1 MKNNFISIIMPIYNE
16 EKVIRDVIIS
26 LLNQKVGDYKL
37 EILAIDG
44 RSTDSTP
51 SLIKDLAKYDKRVIY
66 VYNDMKKTPFAFNI
80 GLKKSKGDYIAILG
94 AHTVYKSDYIRVCI
108 EELEKTGSVGCSGRV
123 FTMSKNK
130 DDKSFLVLWLL
141 KSKFGVS
148 GNSFRTIKVGYANSI
163 PYPVFKKKPIVDIGG
178 YNVKLHRNQDN
189 DLNDRLIKEG
199 YKLYITEKTS
209 CEYYVDHNFR
219 KLFNYAFNNGKWNA
233 KTLFINYNS
242 MKLHH
247 FIPFIF
253 TLYIISIP
261 LICLFSFTNSLI
273 KFPYLYLS
281 PLFFYIFI
289 AIIESIR
296 FFKAFRKKIV
306 FKLPYVFF
314 RFHLSYGLGTLRGFF
329 G

>member
-1 MKNNFISIIMPIYNE
+1 MPVYNE
-16 EKVIRDVIIS
+16 EKVIKDAILS
-26 LLNQKVGDYKL
+26 LLDQKVGDYRL

-44 RSTDSTP
+44 KSEDSTP
-51 SLIKDLAKYDKRVIY
+51 KIIKDLAKHDKRIIY

-94 AHTVYKSDYIRVCI
+94 AHTVYKSDYLKVCI
-108 EELEKTGSVGCSGRV
+108 EEIKKTGSVGCSGRV

-130 DDKSFLVLWLL
+130 NDKSILILWLL
-141 KSKFGVS
+141 NSKFGVS
-148 GNSFRTIKVGYANSI
+148 GNSFRTIKSGYVNSI

-178 YNVKLHRNQDN
+178 YNVKLFRNQDN
-189 DLNDRLIKEG
+189 DLNARLIKEG

-209 CEYYVDHNFR
+209 CEYYVDYNFI
-219 KLFNYAFNNGKWNA
+219 KLFNYAFMNGKWNA

-242 MKLHH
+242 MKPHH

-261 LICLFSFTNSLI
+261 LVYITCFIYSLVN
-273 KFPYLYLS
+273 FAHLYLA
-281 PLFFYIFI
+281 PLFIYSFI
-289 AIIESIR
+289 VIIESVR
-296 FFKAFRKKIV
+296 FFRV
-306 FKLPYVFF
+306 FKKKDVFMLPYIFF
-314 RFHLSYGLGTLRGFF
+314 RFHFSYGLGTLRGFF